1 MKTKSLTAAIAFAA
15 VIAATTTL
23 EAKPGFNSAD
33 KPFVPAVVP
42 KKPASAKLRLI
53 PEKRMALIEA
63 SLDGRECTLLFDTGA
78 THTTFDIGFMKRELP
93 GVALSDVMLGGKTNV
108 KKAPKIFHASSLKIG
123 GSEFKDFKA
132 MTIDLSSLSALG
144 AKIDG
149 IIGMNVIGS
158 VPTIVSFG
166 SKSVMFAPGTRE
178 RSRFGKGIGRDKSK
192 PFSVALAPV
201 YKGKKFD
208 LIIDSASSLTFFGKT
223 LGWPL
228 SGQTRSFFTVDVNGR
243 SEIKMDKGK
252 PDKLDLGENT
262 VIEPLIVDGPVSRI
276 GADTLL
282 KYDILIEPEQ
292 VRFAK
297 TL

>member
-23 EAKPGFNSAD
+23 DARPGFSPAD
-33 KPFVPAVVP
+33 KPFVPAVAP
-42 KKPASAKLRLI
+42 KAPASAKLGII
-53 PEKRMALIEA
+53 PEKNMAIVEA
-63 SLDGRECTLLFDTGA
+63 ALDGRKCTLLFDTGA
-78 THTTFDIGFMKRELP
+78 THTTFDTGFMKRELP

-108 KKAPKIFHASSLKIG
+108 RKAPKIFHASSLKIG
-123 GSEFKDFKA
+123 NAEFRDFKA
-132 MTIDLSSLSALG
+132 MTIDLSHLSALG

-149 IIGMNVIGS
+149 IVGMNVIGS
-158 VPTIVSFG
+158 VPAIVSFG

-201 YKGKKFD
+201 YKGKKFN

-228 SGQTRSFFTVDVNGR
+228 SGKTQSFFTVDVNGR

-252 PDKLDLGENT
+252 PDKLDLGEST
-262 VIEPLIVDGPVSRI
+262 VIKPLLVDGPVSRI

-282 KYDILIEPEQ
+282 DYDILIEPGQ
-292 VRFAK
+292 VRFRK
-297 TL
+297 R